1 MAAARDVY
9 ASVKERLCQAG
20 VAEPDAKA
28 RVLVAEALGIPL
40 GDVFLHGAVS
50 GEQARRIDGMA
61 QRCAAGE
68 PVEYVTGRAYFRY
81 AVLGVSPDV
90 LIPRQETEL
99 VAGEAIRLTRENGW
113 KTALD
118 MGTGSGCIAIALRTE
133 TGAATDACDISEKAL
148 DVARQNAKSNAAEVR
163 FFLSDM
169 FGAVS
174 GRYDIIVSNP
184 PYVSDSEYET
194 LDESVRLFEPRLA
207 LRADDGLKC
216 YRAIARSALRH
227 LNEGGALVLEIGA
240 GQAEAVAALLET
252 GGLSEITC
260 QKDYAGRDRIVTARR
275 NKVRDV

>member
-1 MAAARDVY
+1 MAAAKDFY
-9 ASVKERLCQAG
+9 ASVRERLCKAG

-28 RVLVAEALGIPL
+28 RVLMAEALGIPL
-40 GDVFLHGAVS
+40 GDVFLYGAVS
-50 GEQARRIDGMA
+50 GEQARRIGGMA

-81 AVLGVSPDV
+81 AALGVSPDV

-99 VAGEAIRLTRENGW
+99 VAGEAIRLVRENGW

-118 MGTGSGCIAIALRTE
+118 VGTGSGCIAIALRTE
-133 TGAATDACDISEKAL
+133 TGIATDACDISEKAL
-148 DVARQNAKSNAAEVR
+148 AVARQNAKSNAAKVR

-169 FGAVS
+169 LGGVS
-174 GRYDIIVSNP
+174 GRYDVIVSNP

-207 LRADDGLKC
+207 LAADDGLAC
-216 YRAIARSALRH
+216 YRVIARDALRH

-240 GQAEAVAALLET
+240 GQRDAVAALLKA
-252 GGLSEITC
+252 GGFSKIAC
-260 QKDYAGRDRIVTARR
+260 KKDYTGRDRIVSARR
-275 NKVRDV
+275 NKVRNV